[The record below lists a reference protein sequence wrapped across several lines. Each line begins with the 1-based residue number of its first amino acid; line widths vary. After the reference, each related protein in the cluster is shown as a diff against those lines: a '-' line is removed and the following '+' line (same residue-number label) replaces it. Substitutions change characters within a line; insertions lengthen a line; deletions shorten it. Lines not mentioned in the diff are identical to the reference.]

1 MTVLFRAA
9 DLTAERVADADVE
22 CLQPLLARCEDYHQ
36 LVYGRP
42 ATEDEARRMPS
53 ERPPGLTPDQPHLLA
68 LCAMH
73 GGKVGVLE
81 GLRDYPSPGE
91 WYLGLL
97 LLVPEVRGQGRGEA
111 VLRAYVDWV
120 RAEGGRL
127 LRLAAVEQNEAGRRF
142 WARMGFQDEK
152 WVGPLEQG
160 LRMNRLVRMTMTL
173 G

>member
-9 DLTAERVADADVE
+9 DLLAERVADADVE
-22 CLQPLLARCEDYHQ
+22 CLQPLLEHCEDYHQ
-36 LVYGRP
+36 VVYGRP

-53 ERPPGLTPDQPHLLA
+53 ERPPGLTPEQPHLMA
-68 LCAMH
+68 LRDTH
-73 GGKVGVLE
+73 GRSVGVLE

-97 LLVPEVRGQGRGEA
+97 LLSPEVRGQGRGEA

-142 WARMGFQDEK
+142 WARMGFREEK

>member
-1 MTVLFRAA
+1 MTVLFLAA
-9 DLTAERVADADVE
+9 DLTAERVADVDVE

-42 ATEDEARRMPS
+42 ATEDEARRMPLD
-53 ERPPGLTPDQPHLLA
+53 RPPGLTPEQPHLLA
-68 LCAMH
+68 LRDMH
-73 GGKVGVLE
+73 GRSVGVLE

-91 WYLGLL
+91 WYLGVLL
-97 LLVPEVRGQGRGEA
+97 LAPEVRGQGRGEA
-111 VLRAYVDWV
+111 VLRAYVDWM

-142 WARMGFQDEK
+142 WARMGFQEEK

-160 LRMNRLVRMTMTL
+160 LRMNRLVRMTRTL